1 MQLDVYCGLF
11 ILHRKTIMSQITFP
25 ARITEVNCSYPNREN
40 VSVLSSVLIGEFG
53 VSYLNRGQEVIKLH
67 IEPLSQHEIQSG
79 INNTNNR
86 ITQFNRTIEMHQLDL
101 EHEKLSDKKDII
113 RETIKQ
119 YEKHIQKYQE
129 ELDFFKKHIISE

>member
-1 MQLDVYCGLF
+1 MISSEDYV
-11 ILHRKTIMSQITFP
+11 LH
-25 ARITEVNCSYPNREN
+25 
-40 VSVLSSVLIGEFG
+40 
-53 VSYLNRGQEVIKLH
+53 
-67 IEPLSQHEIQSG
+67 
-79 INNTNNR
+79 
-86 ITQFNRTIEMHQLDL
+86 L

>member
-1 MQLDVYCGLF
+1 MVDVYCGLF

-25 ARITEVNCSYPNREN
+25 ARITEVNCSFPN
-40 VSVLSSVLIGEFG
+40 
-53 VSYLNRGQEVIKLH
+53 
-67 IEPLSQHEIQSG
+67 
-79 INNTNNR
+79 
-86 ITQFNRTIEMHQLDL
+86 
-101 EHEKLSDKKDII
+101 

>member
-1 MQLDVYCGLF
+1 MVDVYCGLF

-53 VSYLNRGQEVIKLH
+53 VSYLNRGQEIIKLH
-67 IEPLSQHEIQSG
+67 IEPISQHEIQAG
-79 INNTNNR
+79 INNTTSR
-86 ITQFNRTIEMHQLDL
+86 ISQFNRTIQMHQLDL

-113 RETIKQ
+113 RDTIKQ

>member
-1 MQLDVYCGLF
+1 MQLDAYCGLF

-40 VSVLSSVLIGEFG
+40 VSVLSSVLIEEFG
-53 VSYLNRGQEVIKLH
+53 VSYVNRGQEIIKLH

-79 INNTNNR
+79 INNTTSR
-86 ITQFNRTIEMHQLDL
+86 ISQFNRTIQMNQLDL
-101 EHEKLSDKKDII
+101 E
-113 RETIKQ
+113 RATIKQ